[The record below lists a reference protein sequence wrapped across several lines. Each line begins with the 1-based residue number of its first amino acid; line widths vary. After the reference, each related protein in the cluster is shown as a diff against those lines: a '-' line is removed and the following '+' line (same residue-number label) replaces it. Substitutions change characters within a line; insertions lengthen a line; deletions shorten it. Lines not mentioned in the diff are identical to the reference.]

1 MLTAALDNRDDQHLQ
16 SLQTIYRVLTGSRFN
31 CQRYGSHWEE
41 VGFQGLWR
49 ERERHVNTWVWW
61 KCHTECTTVQFRSFT
76 STHRTGSGIP
86 QSFQPVSD
94 EAIVGLTA
102 PPQNDYQYKHADMF
116 THWDV
121 FQVRIQP
128 QTCEAPACWAWSNWS
143 IFCSMTPPPSWPGT
157 CINSPF
163 TPPRWVKSSTL
174 PFCEARPVNEAN
186 V

>member
-1 MLTAALDNRDDQHLQ
+1 MFQIMLTAALDNRDDQHLQ

-86 QSFQPVSD
+86 QSFQLVQMKQSSVWLHHHRMT
-94 EAIVGLTA
+94 ISI
-102 PPQNDYQYKHADMF
+102 NM
-116 THWDV
+116 
-121 FQVRIQP
+121 
-128 QTCEAPACWAWSNWS
+128 QTCSHTETYFRSGSSHRLARHRHAGLGPIGPFSAAWHHRPA
-143 IFCSMTPPPSWPGT
+143 GQG
-157 CINSPF
+157 
-163 TPPRWVKSSTL
+163 
-174 PFCEARPVNEAN
+174 PV
-186 V
+186 